1 MCVRFCI
8 VFAKHFYFR
17 IYLVIIV
24 MTKFMFCGRKMESGH
39 LCPTTFTEVAHFGSR
54 LVLDFILK
62 PFLTDLSLNILYT
75 KNKSKRWVRESIYWA
90 LSIDVEYDDKLYT
103 RATYVKRKKQLFV

>member
-75 KNKSKRWVRESIYWA
+75 KNKN
-90 LSIDVEYDDKLYT
+90 DD
-103 RATYVKRKKQLFV
+103 